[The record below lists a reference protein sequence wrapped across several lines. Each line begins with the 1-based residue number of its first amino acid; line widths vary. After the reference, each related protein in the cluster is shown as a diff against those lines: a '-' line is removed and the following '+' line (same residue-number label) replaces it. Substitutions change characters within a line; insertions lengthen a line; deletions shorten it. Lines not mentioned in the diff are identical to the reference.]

1 MMLDHNL
8 FNVGGRTAV
17 VTGGAGHIGGEFCR
31 LFASLGGR
39 CVILDKSQDDVDK
52 MVANLPK
59 LENLEH
65 MGYALD
71 LADQQQIMNCVAWIS
86 QTLASLNVLVNNAA
100 FTGDSKLKGWV
111 ADFEDQSVDAWNA
124 AFGVNLTPAFL
135 LSQQLAPIMRK
146 AQSPAI
152 LNIASI
158 YGVLGPDMDLYEG
171 TKMGNP
177 AAYAASKGGLIQL
190 TRWLATVLAPDIRV
204 NAISAGGI
212 ARGQDH
218 QFTEKYIA
226 KVPLN
231 RMGNEDDI
239 AKAMLFLTSDLS
251 SYITGQNLLV
261 DGGFSAW

>member
-1 MMLDHNL
+1 MLDHSL
-8 FNVGGRTAV
+8 FNVDGRTAV
-17 VTGGAGHIGGEFCR
+17 VTGGAGYIGGQFCR

-52 MVANLPK
+52 AVANLPK
-59 LENLEH
+59 LKNIEH
-65 MGYALD
+65 IGYALD
-71 LADQQQIMNCVAWIS
+71 LADQQQMMVCVAWVS
-86 QTLASLNVLVNNAA
+86 QTLASLDVLVNNAA

-111 ADFEDQSVDAWNA
+111 SNFENQSIDAWNA
-124 AFGVNLTPAFL
+124 AFDVNLTPAFL
-135 LSQQLAPIMRK
+135 LSQQLAPLMRK

-152 LNIASI
+152 LNISSI
-158 YGVLGPDMDLYEG
+158 YGVLGPDMRFYEG

-212 ARGQDH
+212 ARGQDR
-218 QFTEKYIA
+218 QFAEKYIA

-231 RMGNEDDI
+231 RMGNEEDI
-239 AKAMLFLTSDLS
+239 AKAMLFLISDLS

-261 DGGFSAW
+261 DGGFSSW